1 VSKRVLRGVET
12 DHHIRWWRLQPAE
25 GRFASV
31 VVRAGDGGWMSQAA
45 LLGILSQRYTRGNA
59 GQDTRTPLKLAF
71 HPPPITPVLPDGA
84 KMEIFFF
91 NLIDLL
97 HDRTPNLP
105 LSSSLVPY
113 DNMTT

>member
-45 LLGILSQRYTRGNA
+45 LLGILSTRGNA

-84 KMEIFFF
+84 KINFFF
-91 NLIDLL
+91 LVIDRL